1 MPGADASAMIELDKI
16 DRRILRILQKDNR
29 LTNLELAAKVRLSPP
44 TCLRRI
50 RRLRDEKVIV
60 ADVALLDPQ
69 LVAKNLFAFI
79 EVVLE
84 RQTESLQQAFERKM
98 DRTDEVMQCYMVS
111 GHTDFIVVVQ
121 VTDMDEYHRFV
132 RRTFT
137 DDSNIR
143 NFRTLFAM
151 NRTKF
156 RTDINLDTD

>member
-1 MPGADASAMIELDKI
+1 MVELDAV
-16 DRRILRILQKDNR
+16 DRRILKVLQKDNR
-29 LTNLELAAKVRLSPP
+29 LTNLELAARVRLSPP
-44 TCLRRI
+44 TCLRRV

-69 LVAKNLFAFI
+69 LVGRNLFAFV

-84 RQTESLQQAFERKM
+84 RQSEALQAAFEKRM
-98 DRTDEVMQCYMVS
+98 ERAEEVMQCYMVS
-111 GHTDFIVVVQ
+111 GQTDFMVVVQ
-121 VTDMDEYHRFV
+121 VADMDDYHRFV

-137 DDSNIR
+137 NDPNIR

-156 RTDINLDTD
+156 RTEIKLEAGP